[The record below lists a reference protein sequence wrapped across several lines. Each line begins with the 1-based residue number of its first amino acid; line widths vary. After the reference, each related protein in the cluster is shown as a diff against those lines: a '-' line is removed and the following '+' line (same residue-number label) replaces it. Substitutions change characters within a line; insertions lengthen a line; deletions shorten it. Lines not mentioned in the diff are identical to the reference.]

1 MFITLGIHYVKP
13 EHVDDLLAA
22 MRSINEA
29 AHGAPGLLKI
39 GAWRDIL
46 TGRVVGVSIW
56 ESREAFEAAQQRIF
70 AATADLPFDE
80 WEERPRDVLLLEEAT
95 LPPFYHSGLQ

>member
-1 MFITLGIHYVKP
+1 MMFITLGIHYVKP

-29 AHGAPGLLKI
+29 AHSAPGLLKI

-70 AATADLPFDE
+70 AATANLSFDE
-80 WEERPRDVLLLEEAT
+80 WEERPRDVLLLEEGT
-95 LPPFYHSGLQ
+95 LPPFLP

>member
-1 MFITLGIHYVKP
+1 MTFSTLGIHYVKP
-13 EHVDDLLAA
+13 EHVNDLLAA
-22 MRSINEA
+22 MRFINEA

-56 ESREAFEAAQQRIF
+56 ESRKAFEAA
-70 AATADLPFDE
+70 
-80 WEERPRDVLLLEEAT
+80 
-95 LPPFYHSGLQ
+95 

>member
-1 MFITLGIHYVKP
+1 MTFITLGIHYVKP
-13 EHVDDLLAA
+13 GHVDDLLAA
-22 MRSINEA
+22 VRSINET
-29 AHGAPGLLKI
+29 AHGASGLLKI

-46 TGRVVGVSIW
+46 SGRVVGVSIW
-56 ESREAFEAAQQRIF
+56 EAREAFEAAQQRIF

-95 LPPFYHSGLQ
+95 LPPLLP